1 MTFAR
6 RLILVGTDH
15 RFSQVVQTHL
25 HKTFLLTAPV
35 VRVEDVPN
43 LVTRDTDGV
52 FLFLAADPSDTERI
66 ETAVREL
73 RLQQLPPRLAV
84 LESEEFA
91 HGRWLEHLAPHLDAK
106 FAWVTQLRELNLWV
120 RKAVTRYVREVK
132 SGKFPTEAHSFHMK
146 EEEKSRF
153 EEAVR

>member
-43 LVTRDTDGV
+43 LVTRDSAGV
-52 FLFLAADPSDTERI
+52 LLFLAADAADAERI

-73 RLQQLPPRLAV
+73 RLQELPPRVAV

-91 HGRWLEHLAPHLDAK
+91 HARRLDGLA
-106 FAWVTQLRELNLWV
+106 
-120 RKAVTRYVREVK
+120 
-132 SGKFPTEAHSFHMK
+132 
-146 EEEKSRF
+146 
-153 EEAVR
+153 